1 MPRRWTPEQ
10 RAEQA
15 EKIRRWKPWERSTGP
30 ASKDG
35 KAAASQNALKHGM
48 RGAAWIERRRQLAE
62 LLRDARAM
70 IKRFQ

>member
-15 EKIRRWKPWERSTGP
+15 AKISRWKPWERSTGP
-30 ASKDG
+30 TTKDG
-35 KAAASQNALKHGM
+35 KAAASQNAVKHGM
-48 RGAAWIERRRQLAE
+48 RGAAWIEKRRQLAD

-70 IKRFQ
+70 LKSFR